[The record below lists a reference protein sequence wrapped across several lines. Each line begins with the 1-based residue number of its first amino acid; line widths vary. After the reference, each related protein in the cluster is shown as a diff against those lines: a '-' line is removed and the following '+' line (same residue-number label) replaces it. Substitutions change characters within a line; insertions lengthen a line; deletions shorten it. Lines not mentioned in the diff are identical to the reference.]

1 MTFYSRIS
9 AAWITETE
17 AFQLDFWR
25 LTMPF
30 IALKGFPLLSLSADL
45 TLRECVGCKETKPHR
60 PQFCWTEKL

>member
-17 AFQLDFWR
+17 AFQSDFWI

-30 IALKGFPLLSLSADL
+30 IAFKVLPLLSLSAAL
-45 TLRECVGCKETKPHR
+45 TPRQYLCRKETKPHR